1 MIRNRQHDV
10 VPPCPID
17 GRENAA
23 GLSEFDGQKMAVVM
37 TRGTRR
43 VVMCGTA
50 AFVRDDAVGNTL
62 NIRLEDCEPGH
73 PVLVISE
80 NEWDGRIVPDFHYG
94 CDFCLIV
101 D

>member
-1 MIRNRQHDV
+1 MIRNEHHDV
-10 VPPCPID
+10 GPPLR
-17 GRENAA
+17 GERAA
-23 GLSEFDGQKMAVVM
+23 KRGGLSEFDGQKMAVIV

-43 VVMCGTA
+43 VVLCGTA
-50 AFVRDDAVGNTL
+50 VFVRDDTVGNTL

-80 NEWDGRIVPDFHYG
+80 SEWDGRIVPDFHFG

-101 D
+101 G